1 MNDRFTELAKIWLEK
16 AKDDFYWARDSFA
29 DGYFGNVCFICQQ
42 IAEKAL
48 KSYLFSEKQTLV
60 RTHHLPV
67 LNAKCKEFDKDF
79 SQLKDAVNT
88 LTNYYTDTR
97 YPDIWDYSR
106 FQDKKLAE
114 EALKF
119 AEQVLNFISERI
131 KL

>member
-16 AKDDFYWARDSFA
+16 AKDDLSWAEDSFA

-42 IAEKAL
+42 ITEKAL
-48 KSYLFSEKQTLV
+48 KSYLFSKKQTLV
-60 RTHHLPV
+60 RTHHLPA
-67 LNAKCKEFDKDF
+67 LNTRCKEFDKDF

-131 KL
+131 KF

>member
-16 AKDDFYWARDSFA
+16 AKDDLDWAEDSFA
-29 DGYFGNVCFICQQ
+29 DGHFGNVCFICQQ

-48 KSYLFSEKQTLV
+48 KSYLFSKKQTLV
-60 RTHHLPV
+60 RTHHLSA
-67 LNAKCKEFDKDF
+67 LNARCKKFDQDF
-79 SQLKDAVNT
+79 LQLKDAVNT

-106 FQDKKLAE
+106 FQDQKLAE